1 MEELFAPPAYE
12 WQRLSPKYRS
22 MRLLTSLIFV
32 PILFT
37 IPAIIV
43 GVASGKWWISGV
55 IWAVAAHGGNREF
68 EQLARVRDELVEPV
82 LAHRGVVVQV
92 AEHPRVHHPL
102 AFQASTSPVFR
113 PA

>member
-1 MEELFAPPAYE
+1 MYGRTVCAPAYE

-22 MRLLTSLIFV
+22 MRLLTTLIFV

-55 IWAVAAHGGNREF
+55 IWAVAAVILIIRLIF
-68 EQLARVRDELVEPV
+68 VPRQQLAFLGLCRTR
-82 LAHRGVVVQV
+82 R
-92 AEHPRVHHPL
+92 
-102 AFQASTSPVFR
+102 
-113 PA
+113 

>member
-22 MRLLTSLIFV
+22 MRLLTTLIFV

-43 GVASGKWWISGV
+43 GFASGKWWISG
-55 IWAVAAHGGNREF
+55 
-68 EQLARVRDELVEPV
+68 RDLGRR
-82 LAHRGVVVQV
+82 RGHPDHQV
-92 AEHPRVHHPL
+92 DI
-102 AFQASTSPVFR
+102 R